1 MNTTW
6 PVSKLAWIINSIAGI
21 WETVST
27 ASHRMWAID
36 VEPGPTPT
44 STPVPESLA
53 KGTMQELQA
62 QNTTPMKFVFVESPQ
77 TNDVDVSYTG
87 RMVQFWSPVVLDA
100 ETFGVLVT
108 RRTGASGTNLVPQE
122 SARLLDVLV
131 AAKEFM
137 GQCEEEPRQFN
148 LWVIS
153 SDARD
158 AKPRNVWLELK
169 KQAGAY
175 RISLTDM

>member
-6 PVSKLAWIINSIAGI
+6 PASKLAWIITSISGI
-21 WETVST
+21 WRTVSKD
-27 ASHRMWAID
+27 SQRMWANY
-36 VEPGPTPT
+36 VEPARTPT
-44 STPVPESLA
+44 STPMPKVTA
-53 KGTMQELQA
+53 KGTMQEIHA
-62 QNTTPMKFVFVESPQ
+62 QITNPVKFAFVETPNAS
-77 TNDVDVSYTG
+77 DVDVSHVS
-87 RMVQFWSPVVLDA
+87 RMVHFWSPVVLDS

-108 RRTGASGTNLVPQE
+108 RRSCATGTNLVPQE
-122 SARLLDVLV
+122 CARLLDLLV

-137 GQCEEEPRQFN
+137 GQCEEEPRQFE

-153 SDARD
+153 SDSRD